1 VIGQKQLN
9 LEEVKMP
16 AMLRRLCS
24 DSSSDG
30 FETMSP
36 CSELATPIKRSMS
49 DVGYETPIKRRR
61 LTIVAS
67 SHVKSK
73 DISLKEEKH
82 EDLLPLAWT
91 VEDFARSTPSRT
103 ASISEQAER
112 KLRMKAADKAR
123 ALARAFLDEGSSS
136 PAAKLLEQRVQ
147 ALACYH
153 VQLFFMTASVQSEDA
168 DIVAIAATFA
178 SLKALNIVCFLED
191 VLVVFH
197 VQNPATKW
205 STDVSPKIS
214 EVESRMTQLADATQV
229 TLLGLRQI
237 CAPRMA
243 LDYVANAAKDL
254 IGRLPESKAF
264 CRSCGGSPE
273 TAAQKLSTQL
283 TEAAQNFAV
292 EAMLGPVAV
301 LVRPVVVARVVVVMA
316 ARRILQLQGAEVNVD
331 ELMGFMT
338 EVQGPPGA
346 RDSPAN
352 IVEVRHATKE
362 IIGTCQLREQEK

>member
-1 VIGQKQLN
+1 
-9 LEEVKMP
+9 
-16 AMLRRLCS
+16 
-24 DSSSDG
+24 
-30 FETMSP
+30 
-36 CSELATPIKRSMS
+36 MS

-61 LTIVAS
+61 LRIVAS

-73 DISLKEEKH
+73 DISLKEEKR
-82 EDLLPLAWT
+82 EDLRPLAWT
-91 VEDFARSTPSRT
+91 VEDFAQSTPSRT

-123 ALARAFLDEGSSS
+123 ALARAFLDHEGSSS
-136 PAAKLLEQRVQ
+136 PTAKLLEQRVQ

-214 EVESRMTQLADATQV
+214 EVESRMTQLADATQD
-229 TLLGLRQI
+229 TMLGLRQI

-264 CRSCGGSPE
+264 CRSCGESPE
-273 TAAQKLSTQL
+273 TAAQNLTTQL